1 MGDEAK
7 AKKEQERLN
16 KQQEKEREK
25 QVKAEEKQRLKDEK
39 EKMKLLGKDQKD
51 AAAGGKEPKDRIDEE
66 ADFEREQALELE
78 MGQYNIRE
86 ERDTDSRLSAI
97 REETE
102 EKDIIHSTDYRPSE
116 SDVQPSLTT
125 QAGEKEK
132 AEKDAKLQ
140 EKKQRADEA
149 KAKKEQ

>member
-1 MGDEAK
+1 MGQQKLDKQKKEEEAK

-25 QVKAEEKQRLKDEK
+25 LEKEREKQIKAEEKQRLKDEK

-78 MGQYNIRE
+78 MGQYNIWE

-116 SDVQPSLTT
+116 SDVEPS
-125 QAGEKEK
+125 
-132 AEKDAKLQ
+132 
-140 EKKQRADEA
+140 
-149 KAKKEQ
+149 